1 MLNIFKKK
9 SENTVSFLANKEI
22 TPEVFS
28 AEMSAKKS
36 NELNKTRH
44 YPPSIQE
51 WSNSIY
57 AYNKNL
63 IKSLPVTDNLVNKIL
78 KSYFNLSLF
87 HEKIKNKSRRLRIR
101 FRRFT
106 VNRIFLS
113 RAEMK
118 HTNNKVIITVYT
130 YNRNLKYLYN
140 RIRNLLSIIK
150 RKKINK
156 IWKKRRFYDYH
167 VFFSLPRKL
176 KLIRKK
182 TLNLIN
188 KVKKEKRIILK
199 NHLKNFSG
207 KKKKIFFSCLFKNYK
222 KQIYVNL
229 IKKFLK
235 KEILY
240 LKYNQM
246 WLLHDYKI
254 KTRFMLG
261 LNSIIQKIYKKK
273 VEFNIVNL
281 KYLHLN
287 SNMFSESI
295 SLKLRKRKNRL
306 LKVLKRALKLVKLP
320 KFKKDISYVNNG
332 SPLNK
337 DETLNINSDILSLAQ
352 TNILENNVLNSL
364 KHKTINGVRLEAT
377 GRLTKRLTASRSIFK
392 LKYIGSMKNIDS
404 SYKNLSSV
412 MLRGHAKSN
421 IQYTKLNSKT
431 RNGAF
436 GLKSWIS
443 SY

>member
-1 MLNIFKKK
+1 MLNIFNKK

-36 NELNKTRH
+36 NELGKTRH
-44 YPPSIQE
+44 YPPSNQA
-51 WSNSIY
+51 WCNSIY

-101 FRRFT
+101 FRRST
-106 VNRIFLS
+106 VNRIFVS
-113 RAEMK
+113 KAEMK

-140 RIRNLLSIIK
+140 RIINFLSRIK

-156 IWKKRRFYDYH
+156 NLINTRVYNYH

-182 TLNLIN
+182 SLNLIN
-188 KVKKEKRIILK
+188 KVKKEKSIIFKILHWK
-199 NHLKNFSG
+199 KSNF
-207 KKKKIFFSCLFKNYK
+207 KIYK

-229 IKKFLK
+229 IKKSLI

-246 WLLHDYKI
+246 LLLHDYKN

-261 LNSIIQKIYKKK
+261 LKSIIQKIYHKK

-295 SLKLRKRKNRL
+295 VLKLRKRKNRL
-306 LKVLKRALKLVKLP
+306 LKVLSRALKLVKLP
-320 KFKKDISYVNNG
+320 RFKKDFYYVNNG
-332 SPLNK
+332 SPINK

-364 KHKTINGVRLEAT
+364 KHKTITGVRLEAT

-392 LKYIGSMKNIDS
+392 LKYKGSLKNIDS

-412 MLRGHAKSN
+412 MLKGHEKSN
-421 IQYTKLNSKT
+421 IQSTKLNSKT

-436 GLKSWIS
+436 GLKGWIS

>member
-1 MLNIFKKK
+1 MLKLFNKK

-22 TPEVFS
+22 TPEVFN

-36 NELNKTRH
+36 NELGKTRH
-44 YPPSIQE
+44 YPPSNQE

-87 HEKIKNKSRRLRIR
+87 HDKIKKKSRRLRIR
-101 FRRFT
+101 FRRST
-106 VNRIFLS
+106 VNRVFLS

-140 RIRNLLSIIK
+140 RIINLLSIIK

-156 IWKKRRFYDYH
+156 KWNKRRVYDYH

-182 TLNLIN
+182 SLNLIN
-188 KVKKEKRIILK
+188 KVKKEKRIIFKIL
-199 NHLKNFSG
+199 HW
-207 KKKKIFFSCLFKNYK
+207 KKSNFKNYK
-222 KQIYVNL
+222 KQIYVYL
-229 IKKFLK
+229 IKKSLK

-246 WLLHDYKI
+246 WLLHDYKN

-261 LNSIIQKIYKKK
+261 LKSIIQKIYHKK
-273 VEFNIVNL
+273 VEFNLVNL

-295 SLKLRKRKNRL
+295 ALKLRKRKNRL
-306 LKVLKRALKLVKLP
+306 LKVLRRALKLVKLP
-320 KFKKDISYVNNG
+320 RFKKYFYYVNNG
-332 SPLNK
+332 SLLNK
-337 DETLNINSDILSLAQ
+337 DESLNINSDLLSLAQ

-364 KHKTINGVRLEAT
+364 KHKTISGVRLEAT

-392 LKYIGSMKNIDS
+392 LKYKGSLKNIDS

-412 MLRGHAKSN
+412 MLRGHEKSN

-436 GLKSWIS
+436 GLKGWIS

>member
-28 AEMSAKKS
+28 ADMSAKKS
-36 NELNKTRH
+36 NELGKTRH

-87 HEKIKNKSRRLRIR
+87 HAKLKNKSRRLRIR

-182 TLNLIN
+182 SLNLIN
-188 KVKKEKRIILK
+188 KVKKRKKDNFK
-199 NHLKNFSG
+199 NSSF
-207 KKKKIFFSCLFKNYK
+207 KKI
-222 KQIYVNL
+222 
-229 IKKFLK
+229 
-235 KEILY
+235 
-240 LKYNQM
+240 
-246 WLLHDYKI
+246 
-254 KTRFMLG
+254 
-261 LNSIIQKIYKKK
+261 
-273 VEFNIVNL
+273 
-281 KYLHLN
+281 
-287 SNMFSESI
+287 
-295 SLKLRKRKNRL
+295 
-306 LKVLKRALKLVKLP
+306 
-320 KFKKDISYVNNG
+320 
-332 SPLNK
+332 
-337 DETLNINSDILSLAQ
+337 
-352 TNILENNVLNSL
+352 
-364 KHKTINGVRLEAT
+364 
-377 GRLTKRLTASRSIFK
+377 
-392 LKYIGSMKNIDS
+392 
-404 SYKNLSSV
+404 
-412 MLRGHAKSN
+412 
-421 IQYTKLNSKT
+421 
-431 RNGAF
+431 
-436 GLKSWIS
+436 
-443 SY
+443 

>member
-1 MLNIFKKK
+1 MLNIFNKK

-36 NELNKTRH
+36 NELKKTRH

-78 KSYFNLSLF
+78 NSYFNLSLF
-87 HEKIKNKSRRLRIR
+87 HDKIKKKSRRLRIR
-101 FRRFT
+101 FRRST

-156 IWKKRRFYDYH
+156 KWKKRRFYDYH
-167 VFFSLPRKL
+167 VFFSLPIKL

-182 TLNLIN
+182 SLNLIN
-188 KVKKEKRIILK
+188 KVKKEKRIILTTGK
-199 NHLKNFSG
+199 IKNF
-207 KKKKIFFSCLFKNYK
+207 FFPSLVHK

-229 IKKFLK
+229 IKKSLK

-261 LNSIIQKIYKKK
+261 LNSIIQKIYNKK

-281 KYLHLN
+281 KYIHLN

-295 SLKLRKRKNRL
+295 ALKLRKRKNRL
-306 LKVLKRALKLVKLP
+306 LKVLKRALKLVKLSG
-320 KFKKDISYVNNG
+320 FKKDLYYVNNG
-332 SPLNK
+332 SPINK

-352 TNILENNVLNSL
+352 ANILENNVLNSL
-364 KHKTINGVRLEAT
+364 KHKTIRGVRLEAA

-392 LKYIGSMKNIDS
+392 LKYKGSLKNIDS
-404 SYKNLSSV
+404 SYKNHSSV
-412 MLRGHAKSN
+412 MLRGHEKSN

>member
-1 MLNIFKKK
+1 MLNIFNKK

-22 TPEVFS
+22 TPGVFNP
-28 AEMSAKKS
+28 EMSAKKS
-36 NELNKTRH
+36 NELGKTRH

-101 FRRFT
+101 FRRST

-156 IWKKRRFYDYH
+156 KWKKRRFYDYH

-182 TLNLIN
+182 SLNLIN
-188 KVKKEKRIILK
+188 KVKKEKRIILTT
-199 NHLKNFSG
+199 G
-207 KKKKIFFSCLFKNYK
+207 KKKNFFFPSLVPFKNYK

-229 IKKFLK
+229 IKKSLK
-235 KEILY
+235 KEKLY

-287 SNMFSESI
+287 SNIFSESI
-295 SLKLRKRKNRL
+295 TLKLRKRKNRL
-306 LKVLKRALKLVKLP
+306 LKVLKRALKLVRLP
-320 KFKKDISYVNNG
+320 RFKKDFYYVNNG
-332 SPLNK
+332 SPLNR

-364 KHKTINGVRLEAT
+364 KHKRISGVRLEAT

-392 LKYIGSMKNIDS
+392 LKYKGSLKNIDS

-412 MLRGHAKSN
+412 MLRGHEKSN

>member
-1 MLNIFKKK
+1 MLKLFNKK
-9 SENTVSFLANKEI
+9 SENTVNFLANKEI
-22 TPEVFS
+22 TPEVFN

-36 NELNKTRH
+36 NELGKTRH
-44 YPPSIQE
+44 YPPSNQE

-63 IKSLPVTDNLVNKIL
+63 IKLLPVKDDLVNKIL

-87 HEKIKNKSRRLRIR
+87 HNKIKNKSRRLRNR
-101 FRRFT
+101 FRRYT

-140 RIRNLLSIIK
+140 RIINLLSRIK
-150 RKKINK
+150 PKKK
-156 IWKKRRFYDYH
+156 GAASVKKRNKRRVYDYH

-182 TLNLIN
+182 SLNLIN
-188 KVKKEKRIILK
+188 KVKKEKRIIFKILQWK
-199 NHLKNFSG
+199 NSSG
-207 KKKKIFFSCLFKNYK
+207 LCLFKNYK

-229 IKKFLK
+229 IKKSLK

-246 WLLHDYKI
+246 CLLHDYKN

-261 LNSIIQKIYKKK
+261 LNSIIQKIYHKK

-287 SNMFSESI
+287 SNMFLESI
-295 SLKLRKRKNRL
+295 ALKLRKRKNR
-306 LKVLKRALKLVKLP
+306 VLRVLNRALKLVKLP
-320 KFKKDISYVNNG
+320 MSKKYFYYVDNG
-332 SPLNK
+332 SL
-337 DETLNINSDILSLAQ
+337 ESLNINSDILSLAQ
-352 TNILENNVLNSL
+352 TNILEYNVLNTL
-364 KHKTINGVRLEAT
+364 KHKTISGVRLEAT

-392 LKYIGSMKNIDS
+392 LKYKGSTKNIDS

-412 MLRGHAKSN
+412 MLRGHEKSN
-421 IQYTKLNSKT
+421 IQYTNLNYLT
-431 RNGAF
+431 HNDAF
-436 GLKSWIS
+436 RLKG
-443 SY
+443 

>member
-1 MLNIFKKK
+1 
-9 SENTVSFLANKEI
+9 
-22 TPEVFS
+22 
-28 AEMSAKKS
+28 MSAKKS

-207 KKKKIFFSCLFKNYK
+207 KKKRFFFPACL
-222 KQIYVNL
+222 
-229 IKKFLK
+229 
-235 KEILY
+235 
-240 LKYNQM
+240 
-246 WLLHDYKI
+246 
-254 KTRFMLG
+254 
-261 LNSIIQKIYKKK
+261 
-273 VEFNIVNL
+273 
-281 KYLHLN
+281 
-287 SNMFSESI
+287 
-295 SLKLRKRKNRL
+295 
-306 LKVLKRALKLVKLP
+306 
-320 KFKKDISYVNNG
+320 
-332 SPLNK
+332 
-337 DETLNINSDILSLAQ
+337 
-352 TNILENNVLNSL
+352 
-364 KHKTINGVRLEAT
+364 KTIKN
-377 GRLTKRLTASRSIFK
+377 K
-392 LKYIGSMKNIDS
+392 SMLI
-404 SYKNLSSV
+404 
-412 MLRGHAKSN
+412 
-421 IQYTKLNSKT
+421 
-431 RNGAF
+431 
-436 GLKSWIS
+436 W
-443 SY
+443 

>member
-1 MLNIFKKK
+1 MLNIFNKK

-36 NELNKTRH
+36 NELGKTRH

-101 FRRFT
+101 FRRST

-140 RIRNLLSIIK
+140 RIINFLSRIK

-156 IWKKRRFYDYH
+156 NLINTRVYNYH

-182 TLNLIN
+182 SLNLIN
-188 KVKKEKRIILK
+188 KVKKEKSIIFKILHWK
-199 NHLKNFSG
+199 KSNF
-207 KKKKIFFSCLFKNYK
+207 KIYK

-229 IKKFLK
+229 IKKSLI

-246 WLLHDYKI
+246 LLLHDYKN

-261 LNSIIQKIYKKK
+261 LKSIIQKIYHKK

-295 SLKLRKRKNRL
+295 VLKLRKRKNRL
-306 LKVLKRALKLVKLP
+306 LKVLKRALKLVRLP
-320 KFKKDISYVNNG
+320 RFKKDFYYVNNG
-332 SPLNK
+332 SPINK

-364 KHKTINGVRLEAT
+364 KHKTITGVRLEAT

-392 LKYIGSMKNIDS
+392 LKYKGSLKNIDS

-412 MLRGHAKSN
+412 MLRGHEKSN
-421 IQYTKLNSKT
+421 IQSTKLNSKT

-436 GLKSWIS
+436 GLKGWIS

>member
-1 MLNIFKKK
+1 MLNIFNKK

-36 NELNKTRH
+36 NELGKTRH

-87 HEKIKNKSRRLRIR
+87 HDKIKNKSRRLRIR
-101 FRRFT
+101 FRRST

-156 IWKKRRFYDYH
+156 KWKKRRFYDYH

-182 TLNLIN
+182 SLNLIN
-188 KVKKEKRIILK
+188 KVKKE
-199 NHLKNFSG
+199 NTNW
-207 KKKKIFFSCLFKNYK
+207 
-222 KQIYVNL
+222 L
-229 IKKFLK
+229 IK
-235 KEILY
+235 
-240 LKYNQM
+240 
-246 WLLHDYKI
+246 
-254 KTRFMLG
+254 
-261 LNSIIQKIYKKK
+261 
-273 VEFNIVNL
+273 
-281 KYLHLN
+281 
-287 SNMFSESI
+287 
-295 SLKLRKRKNRL
+295 
-306 LKVLKRALKLVKLP
+306 
-320 KFKKDISYVNNG
+320 
-332 SPLNK
+332 
-337 DETLNINSDILSLAQ
+337 
-352 TNILENNVLNSL
+352 
-364 KHKTINGVRLEAT
+364 
-377 GRLTKRLTASRSIFK
+377 
-392 LKYIGSMKNIDS
+392 
-404 SYKNLSSV
+404 
-412 MLRGHAKSN
+412 
-421 IQYTKLNSKT
+421 
-431 RNGAF
+431 
-436 GLKSWIS
+436 
-443 SY
+443 